1 MRELQHFAVTIAR
14 LSGAKGHDI
23 GKLPSRRLGVNF
35 YDKELLE
42 RAARRTGIDTE
53 FMSQHD
59 ESVERRFL
67 APLLGI
73 ENGSDTLED
82 RLFNKEAEVIQD
94 LYEKESC
101 VLIGRLSDYILRNK
115 KDVINVYIYAPED
128 FRVDTIMAQNGITRK
143 DARKLI
149 HEKDETRE
157 NYYKFYS
164 MNHWNQKKGKDIMI
178 DSESFGVEGCVDIL
192 EAAVRSRFSVEK
204 T

>member
-1 MRELQHFAVTIAR
+1 M
-14 LSGAKGHDI
+14 
-23 GKLPSRRLGVNF
+23 
-35 YDKELLE
+35 
-42 RAARRTGIDTE
+42 
-53 FMSQHD
+53 
-59 ESVERRFL
+59 
-67 APLLGI
+67 
-73 ENGSDTLED
+73 
-82 RLFNKEAEVIQD
+82 
-94 LYEKESC
+94 
-101 VLIGRLSDYILRNK
+101 LIGRLSDYILRNK